1 MKYMTA
7 TWALMGGILKT
18 LSILSLS
25 KILPAYLVDK
35 LYMPV
40 QVVVT
45 GNKYCI
51 FGQVQGLIE

>member
-1 MKYMTA
+1 
-7 TWALMGGILKT
+7 MGSNGRNIEN
-18 LSILSLS
+18 IEYLSLS

-51 FGQVQGLIE
+51 FGQVHGLVE